1 MCATQPYIG
10 SRSLA
15 CASYDMV
22 TAASQRSLAGR
33 CVRIFEALLAPKT
46 LWMAAKCAAPCSWE
60 KYGANT
66 QPLTHFLRRNLHA
79 PQEMNGEGLKQSN
92 LQEKSPKSFLCSSV
106 LPPAIPTAGDLE
118 AVKEQHLGS
127 FHYNFDSSY
136 VPLFC
141 CLLAGK

>member
-1 MCATQPYIG
+1 MREDLWGIARPKDLMDGSKVCSPLLMGEVWGEYTAIDTLPAQKLARSTGVHKGNMILIG
-10 SRSLA
+10 LI
-15 CASYDMV
+15 DV
-22 TAASQRSLAGR
+22 
-33 CVRIFEALLAPKT
+33 
-46 LWMAAKCAAPCSWE
+46 
-60 KYGANT
+60 
-66 QPLTHFLRRNLHA
+66 HFL
-79 PQEMNGEGLKQSN
+79 EMNGEGLKQSN